1 MIEADLYPP
10 LKRFLEGQGYEVK
23 GEVGDCDVVARQGD
37 EVVVVELKR
46 TLTLKLVLQAVDR
59 LALSEVVYICVPASA
74 PGLKSD
80 RKSMLKLL
88 RMLGLGLVVVE
99 LDVADG
105 LVEVALDPGEY
116 RPKVSKPRQARLLG
130 EFAHRVGDPNLGGSQ
145 GPKMTVF
152 RQRALRL
159 AAYLKES
166 GPTKASV
173 LAKEL
178 DDPKALG
185 LLYRDVYGWFDR
197 QGKGIY
203 ALSPRGEREAIGVTE
218 HDASQASLPT
228 SSCRRDCR

>member
-10 LKRFLEGQGYEVK
+10 LKAFLECQGYEVK
-23 GEVGDCDVVARQGD
+23 GEVGDCDVVARRDD
-37 EVVVVELKR
+37 EIVVVELKR

-59 LALSEVVYICVPASA
+59 LALSEVVYLCVPASA

-105 LVEVALDPGEY
+105 LVEVMLDPGEY
-116 RPKVSKPRQARLLG
+116 RPKINKRRQTRLLG
-130 EFAHRVGDPNLGGSQ
+130 EFAHRVGDPTKGGTRGQ
-145 GPKMTVF
+145 KMTVF

-159 AAYLKES
+159 AAYLREA

-173 LAKEL
+173 LAAEL
-178 DDPKALG
+178 DDPKARG
-185 LLYRDVYGWFDR
+185 LLYRDVYGWFER
-197 QGKGIY
+197 PENGIY
-203 ALSPRGEREAIGVTE
+203 ALSPRGERELAE
-218 HDASQASLPT
+218 HEKQ
-228 SSCRRDCR
+228 SSN